1 VVKNPTIKGYKKLR
15 KPKYIKTMHSGAAG
29 NAIPI
34 LRRKYYRKKKK
45 VR

>member
-1 VVKNPTIKGYKKLR
+1 MVRNPTLPKQYKKWK
-15 KPKYIKTMHSGAAG
+15 KPKYIKTMHSGATG

-45 VR
+45 